1 MLFGGVKQIIKIE
14 GMKCQH
20 CACHAEEA
28 LKNIEGVKSAHVSLE
43 SKKAVIKSKSGIN
56 EGRIKKAIEEV
67 GYKVEE
73 VK

>member
-28 LKNIEGVKSAHVSLE
+28 LKNIEGIKSVHVNLE
-43 SKKAVIKSKSGIN
+43 RKEAVIKSKSGID
-56 EGRIKKAIEEV
+56 EERIKKAIEEV
-67 GYKVEE
+67 GYKVKE
-73 VK
+73 VE